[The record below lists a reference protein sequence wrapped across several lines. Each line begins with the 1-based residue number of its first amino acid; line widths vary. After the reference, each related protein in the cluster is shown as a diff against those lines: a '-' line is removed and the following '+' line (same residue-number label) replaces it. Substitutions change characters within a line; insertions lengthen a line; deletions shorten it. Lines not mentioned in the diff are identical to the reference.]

1 MKVKFDYFFERNKAL
16 FYSVIILLLALLTL
30 YIFFL
35 FQSTTVNMNIS
46 ASIVGV
52 FGAILGAIVGGVLT
66 LFGSIYVNNN
76 QMRSKSAIQRKNIIY
91 KPLYDELIEVRNIL
105 NESNPYPTY
114 VTFTKDQQTIRPH
127 PQFSAWGRIKNDSR
141 YIQTP
146 RYLSEGME
154 GLYEAVIEYLESF
167 PKAADE
173 VQNRINELLYER
185 HRTRFTIIKF
195 GNFIISGLILKNKPK
210 GELFKDYFEIGL
222 NPRKSLTEE
231 EIIEFENLVYE
242 ECYKLNSVKQLIRSY
257 NKWIEKQE
265 NLINTLSYLIK
276 LISMKY
282 EKHNGNY

>member
-1 MKVKFDYFFERNKAL
+1 
-16 FYSVIILLLALLTL
+16 
-30 YIFFL
+30 
-35 FQSTTVNMNIS
+35 
-46 ASIVGV
+46 
-52 FGAILGAIVGGVLT
+52 
-66 LFGSIYVNNN
+66 
-76 QMRSKSAIQRKNIIY
+76 
-91 KPLYDELIEVRNIL
+91 
-105 NESNPYPTY
+105 
-114 VTFTKDQQTIRPH
+114 
-127 PQFSAWGRIKNDSR
+127 
-141 YIQTP
+141 
-146 RYLSEGME
+146 ME